1 MFFKIL
7 QQMLLKKKGFTFRN
21 QASGE
26 RPLNVRTP
34 KAFALVAKVALEF
47 KPQVLKFFC

>member
-1 MFFKIL
+1 
-7 QQMLLKKKGFTFRN
+7 MLFKKKGFTFRN